1 MPSIIEHDRSKMR
14 FNASSMIFVRF
25 LLQTLVIWCI
35 IYFIN
40 HLLLRYHG
48 TKRPYNRL
56 LRSLGCHVSL
66 LNIGFY
72 TTSFNRAFYRIGTTN
87 SRLWKI
93 WFTVGILVAFATAVT
108 SCVTLL
114 ILPIKYIYELQRRH
128 SVNTNVVIST
138 QGDTRI
144 LTDNSSNRNDAIE
157 SDRDKLLIQP
167 IIPGVNVPLEQMP
180 HFFLALLICT
190 VFHEFGHAVAAS
202 AEQIRVN
209 GCGYFLFLLYPGAY
223 VDLHQEQLQM
233 ISAVRQL
240 RIYCAGVFHN
250 MVLVIIAVI
259 FLLLNPLFLRYFY
272 TEAATVYRV
281 AKDSPIRD
289 LLPVHSTIQSIDA
302 CIVNTSNDWY
312 KCLRLTNDRPPQHS
326 SGHCLTQSE
335 IQIHSSHIELNQRI
349 NFDCCQNLSQ
359 KNYCFLYH
367 SKQYPDHNGACM
379 EARIVTKHPSCLINS
394 DCQSYSGDASC
405 VHPFSFD
412 NVTRLIR
419 IAHSSGPAILF
430 VGSIHEIYR
439 TISIQSYKPNYK
451 YFPTI
456 LIDDVPLFFQY
467 LGAFS
472 FALAFFNAVPC
483 YALDGQY
490 ILSSFVEYLSPSLFK
505 RRRASILL
513 GLICGTCLL
522 IINVTLAFARYFL

>member
-1 MPSIIEHDRSKMR
+1 MR

-25 LLQTLVIWCI
+25 LLQILVIWCI
-35 IYFIN
+35 IYLIN
-40 HLLLRYHG
+40 HLLLRYHE
-48 TKRPYNRL
+48 TKRPYIRL
-56 LRSLGCHVSL
+56 LRSLGCHISIFS
-66 LNIGFY
+66 IGFY
-72 TTSFNRAFYRIGTTN
+72 TTSFNRVFYRIGTSN

-93 WFTVGILVAFATAVT
+93 WFTMGILIAFATAMIA
-108 SCVTLL
+108 CLTLL
-114 ILPIKYIYELQRRH
+114 ILPIKYIYEIQRRIP
-128 SVNTNVVIST
+128 SDREFTMNTNNDVRSFT
-138 QGDTRI
+138 EEK
-144 LTDNSSNRNDAIE
+144 SSKQNNAIE
-157 SDRDKLLIQP
+157 NERDKLLIQP

-180 HFFLALLICT
+180 HFFLALLLCT
-190 VFHEFGHAVAAS
+190 IFHEFGHAVAAS

-250 MVLVIIAVI
+250 MILVAIAVI
-259 FLLLNPLFLRYFY
+259 FLLLNPMFLRYFY

-281 AKDSPIRD
+281 AKDSPIRN
-289 LLPVHSTIQSIDA
+289 LLPVHSMIQSVDA
-302 CIVNTSNDWY
+302 CTVNTSNDWY
-312 KCLRLTNDRPPQHS
+312 RCLRSINERYPHQS
-326 SGHCLTQSE
+326 SGYCLTQTE
-335 IQIHSSHIELNQRI
+335 IQLHSSHIELNQSI
-349 NFDCCQNLSQ
+349 HYDCCQNLSQ

-367 SKQYPDHNGACM
+367 SKQYPDNNGGCM

-394 DCQSYSGDASC
+394 DCQSYNGDSSC
-405 VHPFSFD
+405 VHPFSQD

-419 IAHSSGPAILF
+419 ITHSSGPTILF

-439 TISIQSYKPNYK
+439 TISIQSYKPNYI
-451 YFPTI
+451 YFPTM
-456 LIDDVPLFFQY
+456 LIHDIPLFFQY

-513 GLICGTCLL
+513 GLIFGTCLL
-522 IINVTLAFARYFL
+522 IINVSLAFARYFL